1 MQDRARQA
9 RYTALDEWAAARGLS
24 AIATAHH
31 ADDQAETLLM
41 RLNRGSGLSGL
52 AGVRASTKVPGG
64 TAALVR
70 PLLGWRR
77 AELGD
82 IVAAAGIDP
91 VQDPS
96 NMDRRFD
103 RVRMRAA
110 LRDCDWIDVAALASS
125 AAHIAEAE
133 EAFDILVV
141 REWAECVERQEG
153 ALRYQPKGPSLIRKR
168 VVQRIIAEFGGETEL
183 SQVADLI
190 AKLEKGG
197 AGTLAGVMA
206 RAKGEVWTFNTEPP
220 RRTG

>member
-1 MQDRARQA
+1 M
-9 RYTALDEWAAARGLS
+9 S

-52 AGVRASTKVPGG
+52 AGVRASTKIPGG
-64 TAALVR
+64 TVALVR

-77 AELGD
+77 AELRD

-91 VQDPS
+91 VQDSS
-96 NMDRRFD
+96 NADRRFD
-103 RVRMRAA
+103 RVRMREA
-110 LRDCDWIDVAALASS
+110 LRDCDWIDVTALAVS

-133 EAFDILVV
+133 EAFDILAA
-141 REWAECVERQEG
+141 REWAECVERHEG
-153 ALRYQPKGPSLIRKR
+153 ALRYRPKGPSLIRKR
-168 VVQRIIAEFGGETEL
+168 VVQRIIAEFGGEAEL
-183 SQVADLI
+183 SQVADTI

-206 RAKGEVWTFNTEPP
+206 RARKDVWTFAAEPP